1 MATDVVPVVDEPAPA
16 TARQRAAGRFRLR
29 YTLPGAWTAVV
40 FACLSFTPSLLPRN
54 GIVQGLVCG
63 IVGAIGYGIGVV
75 GASVWRAFADRDVRP
90 PKAGS
95 WRIFAIGAPLALL
108 VAIGFGQ
115 WWQAQLRAMMGVE
128 AGGPLTFAA
137 LPLLAAVVFVGLV
150 AAGRGLRAA
159 YRWAATL
166 LSRWIGPRAAHA
178 VGWMLV
184 AAVTVAVASGVL
196 ANGFVAVA
204 DRTFSVRNG
213 ATPDGVVEPTLATR
227 SGAPDS
233 YVEWTSLGREGRAF
247 IGRGPSAADISR
259 YTGSPALEP
268 VRAYAGLDSED
279 STETR
284 AELAVE
290 DLQRAGGFDRAYL
303 VVATTTG
310 SGWVD
315 PAAVDSIEYLT
326 GGNSA
331 VVAIQY
337 SYLPSWIS
345 YLVDQKRAR
354 EAGRELFDA
363 VYGRWAS
370 LPVDRRP
377 KLLVFGESLGSFGG
391 ETAFSGEYDLYN
403 RTSGAVFA
411 GPPNFNTLHREFVL
425 DRDVGSREAAPIFRN
440 GRTVRFDDVPGPPVE
455 PTVAPWEPPRVLY
468 VQHPSDPI
476 VWWSPNLVLSPP
488 DWLDEAP
495 GHDVLDAMTWL
506 PFVTFCQVTADL
518 PRATAV
524 PPGFGHTYSAE
535 YVDAWA
541 VVLEPDGWDEDKAER
556 LRRIIQPIP

>member
-1 MATDVVPVVDEPAPA
+1 MATEVVPVVDEPAPA
-16 TARQRAAGRFRLR
+16 PPPRHAARRLLH
-29 YTLPGAWTAVV
+29 YTLPGAWTALA

-54 GIVQGLVCG
+54 GIIQGLVCG
-63 IVGAIGYGIGVV
+63 IVAAIGYGVGVV
-75 GASVWRAFADRDVRP
+75 GASIWRAFANRDVRP
-90 PKAGS
+90 PKPGS

-108 VAIGFGQ
+108 VSIILGQ
-115 WWQAQLRAMMGVE
+115 WWQVQLRTVMGVE
-128 AGGPLTFAA
+128 AGTPLNLAV
-137 LPLLAAVVFVGLV
+137 LPILAAVVFVGLV

-166 LSRWIGPRAAHA
+166 LSRWIGPRAANV
-178 VGWMLV
+178 VGWLLV
-184 AAVTVAVASGVL
+184 AGITVAVASGVL

-204 DRTFSVRNG
+204 DRIFSVRNT
-213 ATPDGVVEPTLATR
+213 ATPDGVVQPTLATR
-227 SGAPDS
+227 SGAAES
-233 YVEWTSLGREGRAF
+233 YVEWQSLCREGRAF
-247 IGRGPSAADISR
+247 IGRGPTAADISR
-259 YTGSPALEP
+259 YTGAPAQEP

-315 PAAVDSIEYLT
+315 PAAVDSIEYIT
-326 GGNSA
+326 GGDSA
-331 VVAIQY
+331 IVAIQY

-425 DRDVGSREAAPIFRN
+425 DRDVGSLEAAPIFRN

-455 PTVAPWEPPRVLY
+455 PTVAPWDHPRVLY
-468 VQHPSDPI
+468 LQHPSDPI

-488 DWLDEAP
+488 DWLDEPP

-541 VVLEPDGWDEDKAER
+541 IVLQPDGWTEDKAER